1 MITFNLIPLKG
12 LSEDNT
18 SGGGGADGA
27 AAAAAPAAG
36 PLPPLDTATL
46 RCSGKLKVLQL
57 KKYLAMTFQLEHRNE
72 VTISCKQTNLGDELS
87 LFYIRRTL
95 WKYEEDADLVLHYF
109 RNKEYD
115 IEYFDDEE
123 EDNDES

>member
-1 MITFNLIPLKG
+1 MLALGFVQLMQPP
-12 LSEDNT
+12 ST
-18 SGGGGADGA
+18 SGAMRRLA
-27 AAAAAPAAG
+27 WMTPG
-36 PLPPLDTATL
+36 PILLLVFWHWTSSRVSDRLIFPT
-46 RCSGKLKVLQL
+46 
-57 KKYLAMTFQLEHRNE
+57 